1 MVTKLF
7 MLDDHQTMLEGYKAV
22 LRMNKQNI
30 AIETTDANTCEEAY
44 NILMNPDKY
53 GTFDFAFLDYSVPA
67 YEAQQLYS
75 GEDVAALIRKHHP
88 KTKIVV
94 LTSHYDGIRLFDIIK
109 KVAPE
114 GLLVK
119 SDFKPQDLNTAFE
132 KIRLG
137 EKYYSE
143 TVVKNLKEKLLSH
156 GLLDTIDRKIIQLIA
171 AGYQI
176 KTIAEK
182 LNLSQDTIKKRKS
195 KIKDL
200 LGIEKGNDEDLL
212 LECRRL
218 NLI

>member
-1 MVTKLF
+1 MVAKIF
-7 MLDDHQTMLEGYKAV
+7 MLDDHLAMLEGYKAI
-22 LRMNKQNI
+22 LNMNQNLVF
-30 AIETTDANTCEEAY
+30 ETTDAYSCEQAY
-44 NILMNPDKY
+44 NILTQPEKY
-53 GTFDFAFLDYSVPA
+53 GTFDFAFVDYSVPA

-75 GEDVAALIRKHHP
+75 GEDVAVLVRKYHP
-88 KTKIVV
+88 AAKIMV
-94 LTSHYDGIRLFDIIK
+94 LTSHYEGIRLFDLIK
-109 KVAPE
+109 KVQPE
-114 GLLVK
+114 GLLIK
-119 SDFKPQDLNTAFE
+119 SDFKPQDLNVAFN
-132 KIRLG
+132 KIQQG

-143 TVVKNLKEKLLSH
+143 TVIHNLKEKLLSQ
-156 GLLDTIDRKIIQLIA
+156 GFLDAIDRKIIQLIA
-171 AGYQI
+171 EGYQI

>member
-1 MVTKLF
+1 MKVKLF
-7 MLDDHQTMLEGYKAV
+7 MLDDHQAMLEGYKAILSMNQNFV
-22 LRMNKQNI
+22 L
-30 AIETTDANTCEEAY
+30 ETTDAHSCEQAY
-44 NILMNPDKY
+44 NILTQPEKF

-67 YEAQQLYS
+67 FEAQQLYS
-75 GEDVAALIRKHHP
+75 GEDVALLVRKHHP
-88 KTKIVV
+88 STKIMI
-94 LTSHYDGIRLFDIIK
+94 LTSHYDGIRLFELIK
-109 KVAPE
+109 KVQPE

-119 SDFKPQDLNTAFE
+119 SDFKPQDLNKAIE
-132 KIRLG
+132 IIQKG

-143 TVVKNLKEKLLSH
+143 TVINNLKEKLLSH
-156 GLLDTIDRKIIQLIA
+156 GLLDSIDRKIIQLIA
-171 AGYQI
+171 EGYQI

-212 LECRRL
+212 MECRRL